1 MTTTPF
7 FPALRA
13 QLAAQGRRH
22 FQTLRHLHLAALAQ
36 PLRELIP
43 PHLLASEDQGPNSR
57 NRVFSLRLT
66 FECFVW
72 QMLKPK
78 TSCREVVRAVQAFFR
93 SQGKASLE
101 GGTGGYVQARQRL
114 PLERLEKTLA
124 HTAQTADRRVGEQGR
139 LRGRPVKVVD
149 CSTTQLPDTK
159 KNQQRYPQAPG
170 QKPGCGFPLLKFLV
184 LFSLSSGAI
193 FRVATG
199 RWKNHDLRL
208 LRQLLEALEKG
219 DILLGDRAY
228 GEYLT
233 LASLPQQGV
242 DVVARAHGARRP
254 DFRRAKKRLARHDGW
269 FEWEK
274 GYQPSKL
281 LSLAEWRRVPETI
294 LVRIIRFDA
303 LIRRKKRRIT
313 LVTTL
318 LDPLDYPANELIAL
332 YARRW
337 NLELAL
343 RHLKTSMGMELL
355 RCQTP
360 EMAQKELVAYLVAYN
375 LVRCL
380 MAEVVGLAGV
390 EMDRLSFKGAVDAVR
405 QYTLAAQNQ
414 SAKNLRQLW
423 NQLLEVIAGD
433 LVPRRPGRQEPRAV
447 KRRPKAYQLLNKPRH
462 VFREVP
468 HRCRYRKDA

>member
-1 MTTTPF
+1 M
-7 FPALRA
+7 
-13 QLAAQGRRH
+13 
-22 FQTLRHLHLAALAQ
+22 
-36 PLRELIP
+36 
-43 PHLLASEDQGPNSR
+43 
-57 NRVFSLRLT
+57 
-66 FECFVW
+66 
-72 QMLKPK
+72 
-78 TSCREVVRAVQAFFR
+78 
-93 SQGKASLE
+93 
-101 GGTGGYVQARQRL
+101 
-114 PLERLEKTLA
+114 
-124 HTAQTADRRVGEQGR
+124 
-139 LRGRPVKVVD
+139 
-149 CSTTQLPDTK
+149 
-159 KNQQRYPQAPG
+159 
-170 QKPGCGFPLLKFLV
+170 
-184 LFSLSSGAI
+184 
-193 FRVATG
+193 
-199 RWKNHDLRL
+199 
-208 LRQLLEALEKG
+208 
-219 DILLGDRAY
+219 
-228 GEYLT
+228 
-233 LASLPQQGV
+233 
-242 DVVARAHGARRP
+242 
-254 DFRRAKKRLARHDGW
+254 
-269 FEWEK
+269 
-274 GYQPSKL
+274 
-281 LSLAEWRRVPETI
+281 PETI

-303 LIRRKKRRIT
+303 IIRRKKKRIT

-414 SAKNLRQLW
+414 SAKNRRQLW